1 MSIIATCS
9 NNMISSIEAIGTIQF
24 IEYMP
29 QTKALLDR
37 NGLQTQTAE
46 LTSDSSSDSLC
57 RSCLSHAPPLATTQT
72 VPITYLFKRHHSLSV
87 RRRFDASVHA
97 LKKRGGQRE

>member
-1 MSIIATCS
+1 
-9 NNMISSIEAIGTIQF
+9 MISSIEAIGTIQF

-46 LTSDSSSDSLC
+46 LTSDSSSNSFADRVYRTNYRVLDGD
-57 RSCLSHAPPLATTQT
+57 Q
-72 VPITYLFKRHHSLSV
+72 
-87 RRRFDASVHA
+87 
-97 LKKRGGQRE
+97 